1 MKKIILLFI
10 ASIITINAQILNEF
24 RGVKL
29 TDIDSQ
35 ILYSDENIAKGM
47 DYLASINANA
57 LLVVVLNGGWTQ
69 YPSATM
75 DSLFGQSIESTFYGR
90 DPLERVVIEAHRNG
104 IEVFPWFEY
113 GFASWYSGGT
123 PPFGGHILAK
133 YPEWACRTRDGKIAT
148 KNGFDWMSP
157 INPDVQNFINSLVK
171 ETLNNY
177 DIDGVEFSDRIPAM
191 PVEGGYDS
199 VTVELYKQEHN
210 GAVPPNDYNNS
221 AWKRWRADKMN
232 DWYRDVR
239 EIAKSYGEY
248 HFVSSSPS
256 IYPWGYDNYLQDAK
270 TWIDEDIVDHFIP
283 QLYRYD
289 LSSYLY
295 ELNQAISQVGND
307 KLDILF
313 PGILMNIG
321 VGSNAYVMS
330 PEYLTQAIQ
339 TNRDKEIK
347 GEAYFFYEGL
357 RKNNDQLGTLLK
369 ENFYKE
375 EAVLPGRE
383 GVWRPK
389 ADIVNETDSYT
400 TLTGEWSEYQMAGFD
415 GTILRNSSSQNF
427 ASAEYKIDVKFPA
440 YFDVYTYSVPNTIW
454 SKNADYTIYSASDSV
469 KIKYDQSNTKKKGW
483 QKLTTVYLEEGI
495 QKVVKLANSQLEE
508 GRHLIADAVMIMIN
522 RKLSPNVVVTSVS
535 EDESELTQVVP
546 TEFVLEQ
553 NYPNP
558 FNPVTT
564 IKYSIPANVET
575 SYMTSLRVFDILG
588 NEVAELVNEQKQAGT
603 YEVKFNAGNLSSG
616 FYIYKLQAGKFSQ
629 VRKMM
634 LLK

>member
-1 MKKIILLFI
+1 MIKIIILILVTI
-10 ASIITINAQILNEF
+10 VSINAQILNEF

-35 ILYSDENIAKGM
+35 ILFSDENIANGM

-57 LLVVVLNGGWTQ
+57 VLVVVLNGGWTQ

-75 DSLFGQSIESTFYGR
+75 DSLFGRSIESTFYGR

-123 PPFGGHILAK
+123 APFGGHILAK
-133 YPEWACRTRDGKIAT
+133 YPEWACRTMDGKIAT

-199 VTVELYKQEHN
+199 VTVELYKQDHN
-210 GAVPPNDYNNS
+210 GAFPPNDYNNS

-232 DWYRDVR
+232 DWYRHIR
-239 EIAKSYGEY
+239 EITKSYGEY

-289 LSSYLY
+289 FNSYLY
-295 ELNQAISQVGND
+295 ELNQAIAQVGND

-321 VGSNAYVMS
+321 TGSNAYVMS

-339 TNRDKEIK
+339 TNRDKGIK

-357 RKNNDQLGTLLK
+357 RKNDDQLGTLLK
-369 ENFYKE
+369 ENFYQE
-375 EAVLPGRE
+375 EAVMPDRE

-389 ADIVNETDSYT
+389 ADIVNETD
-400 TLTGEWSEYQMAGFD
+400 LNVNFIGDWSEYQMAGFD
-415 GTILRNSSSQNF
+415 GSILRNSSKQNY
-427 ASAEYKIDVKFPA
+427 ASAEYSIDVKFPA

-454 SKNADYTIYSASDSV
+454 SKNANYTIYSTNDSINV
-469 KIKYDQSNTKKKGW
+469 SYDQSNTKKKGW
-483 QKLTTVYLEEGI
+483 QKLSTVYLEKGI
-495 QKVVKLANSQLEE
+495 QKVVKLDNTLLEE
-508 GRHLIADAVMIMIN
+508 GKHLITDAVMIMIN
-522 RKLSPNVVVTSVS
+522 RKMSPNVIVTSV
-535 EDESELTQVVP
+535 EDVDAELTEIIP
-546 TEFVLEQ
+546 AKFLLEQ

-558 FNPVTT
+558 FNPST
-564 IKYSIPANVET
+564 SINYRVPSNEFV
-575 SYMTSLRVFDILG
+575 SLKVYDVLG
-588 NEVAELVNEQKQAGT
+588 NEIKTLVNEMKSIGN
-603 YEVKFNAGNLSSG
+603 YEVKFDASNLPSG
-616 FYIYKLQAGKFSQ
+616 IYLYRLMTDSFIQS
-629 VRKMM
+629 RKMM
-634 LLK
+634 LIK